1 MQPRPTWWL
10 VIMRP
15 SGETKEPEP
24 PSMKRTEA
32 RRTWSSH
39 SFVGSKPYFSLS
51 CFDGRVVVGP
61 HALVGGDRAGDEHAG
76 QRG

>member
-1 MQPRPTWWL
+1 MQPSPTWWF

-32 RRTWSSH
+32 RRTLSSH
-39 SFVGSKPYFSLS
+39 SFVGSKPYFAFSCASGGLS
-51 CFDGRVVVGP
+51 
-61 HALVGGDRAGDEHAG
+61 
-76 QRG
+76 